1 MSTYLIP
8 VIIFAVLGLAAGIL
22 LTAAAKI
29 FYVKTDERIEKIG
42 DSLPQANC
50 GACGYAGCSDYA
62 NAIVNGNAPTNLCK
76 PGGTE
81 VSRKISSILGTEV
94 LEVLPETAVV
104 HCRGNCEAV
113 KKRFEFDGIQS
124 CAAAKRFYSGEKSCS
139 YGCLGYGDCVSV
151 CDERAIEIVDGVAD
165 VTGVCAACG
174 KCVKVCP
181 NGLISIKPV
190 AKHIDVKC
198 SSKNNGKATKQACS
212 NGCIGCKICEKKC
225 LSGAIRVV
233 DFHAVIDYNK
243 CTGCGTC
250 YDACPTG
257 AITNCEDF

>member
-113 KKRFEFDGIQS
+113 KKRFEFTEAKAGT
-124 CAAAKRFYSGEKSCS
+124 AAKRFYSGENRVLTARATATRKRR
-139 YGCLGYGDCVSV
+139 
-151 CDERAIEIVDGVAD
+151 DERAIEIVDGVAD
-165 VTGVCAACG
+165 VTPEYARHAENALRSVRT
-174 KCVKVCP
+174 
-181 NGLISIKPV
+181 GLF
-190 AKHIDVKC
+190 
-198 SSKNNGKATKQACS
+198 Q
-212 NGCIGCKICEKKC
+212 
-225 LSGAIRVV
+225 
-233 DFHAVIDYNK
+233 
-243 CTGCGTC
+243 
-250 YDACPTG
+250 
-257 AITNCEDF
+257 

>member
-1 MSTYLIP
+1 M
-8 VIIFAVLGLAAGIL
+8 
-22 LTAAAKI
+22 
-29 FYVKTDERIEKIG
+29 
-42 DSLPQANC
+42 
-50 GACGYAGCSDYA
+50 
-62 NAIVNGNAPTNLCK
+62 
-76 PGGTE
+76 
-81 VSRKISSILGTEV
+81 
-94 LEVLPETAVV
+94 EVLPETAVV

-198 SSKNNGKATKQACS
+198 SSKDNGKATKQACS
-212 NGCIGCKICEKKC
+212 NGCIGCMKCVKACEF
-225 LSGAIRVV
+225 GAVEV
-233 DFHAVIDYNK
+233 KDFCAKVDYNK
-243 CTGCGTC
+243 CTGCGKCTE
-250 YDACPTG
+250 ACPVKCINL
-257 AITNCEDF
+257 ITLD

>member
-94 LEVLPETAVV
+94 LEVLPETAGGTVKPLK
-104 HCRGNCEAV
+104 RDLNLTESKAAPRQRDFTAV
-113 KKRFEFDGIQS
+113 KNRVLT
-124 CAAAKRFYSGEKSCS
+124 AAW
-139 YGCLGYGDCVSV
+139 
-151 CDERAIEIVDGVAD
+151 
-165 VTGVCAACG
+165 
-174 KCVKVCP
+174 
-181 NGLISIKPV
+181 
-190 AKHIDVKC
+190 
-198 SSKNNGKATKQACS
+198 ATAT
-212 NGCIGCKICEKKC
+212 
-225 LSGAIRVV
+225 A
-233 DFHAVIDYNK
+233 
-243 CTGCGTC
+243 
-250 YDACPTG
+250 
-257 AITNCEDF
+257 

>member
-1 MSTYLIP
+1 
-8 VIIFAVLGLAAGIL
+8 
-22 LTAAAKI
+22 
-29 FYVKTDERIEKIG
+29 
-42 DSLPQANC
+42 
-50 GACGYAGCSDYA
+50 
-62 NAIVNGNAPTNLCK
+62 
-76 PGGTE
+76 
-81 VSRKISSILGTEV
+81 
-94 LEVLPETAVV
+94 
-104 HCRGNCEAV
+104 
-113 KKRFEFDGIQS
+113 
-124 CAAAKRFYSGEKSCS
+124 
-139 YGCLGYGDCVSV
+139 
-151 CDERAIEIVDGVAD
+151 VAD

-198 SSKNNGKATKQACS
+198 SSKDNGKATKQACS

>member
-104 HCRGNCEAV
+104 HCRGL
-113 KKRFEFDGIQS
+113 S
-124 CAAAKRFYSGEKSCS
+124 
-139 YGCLGYGDCVSV
+139 
-151 CDERAIEIVDGVAD
+151 
-165 VTGVCAACG
+165 
-174 KCVKVCP
+174 
-181 NGLISIKPV
+181 LI
-190 AKHIDVKC
+190 HI
-198 SSKNNGKATKQACS
+198 S
-212 NGCIGCKICEKKC
+212 E
-225 LSGAIRVV
+225 
-233 DFHAVIDYNK
+233 
-243 CTGCGTC
+243 
-250 YDACPTG
+250 PTRP
-257 AITNCEDF
+257 